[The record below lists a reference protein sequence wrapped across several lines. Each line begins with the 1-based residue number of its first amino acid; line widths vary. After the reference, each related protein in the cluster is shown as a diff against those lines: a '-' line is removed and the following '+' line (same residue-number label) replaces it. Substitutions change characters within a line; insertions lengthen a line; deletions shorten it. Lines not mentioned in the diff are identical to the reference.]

1 MNRRNISGFTLI
13 ELMIA
18 LVLALLLGAMGVA
31 IFAGSKE
38 GFRVEQGLAEVHNGG
53 RAALQF
59 LRREVS
65 MAGFPATNES
75 LDAFVSGS
83 VVEGGSGPDTLGV
96 AYESATD
103 CRGQAS
109 SGGVSRSL
117 YRVESGS
124 LVCVSLDSGGATV
137 ATTTLLPNVEDF
149 QVLYGE
155 RITFDDSSPDHF
167 VTADNVSD
175 WSNVVAVELTFDVA
189 SALPLYDATG
199 GDDGRY
205 RATYQTSIP
214 VRNRQRD

>member
-1 MNRRNISGFTLI
+1 MSRRTNSGFTLV
-13 ELMIA
+13 ELMVA
-18 LVLALLLGAMGVA
+18 LLLGLLLGAMGVA

-59 LRREVS
+59 LRREIV

-83 VVEGGSGPDTLGV
+83 VVEGGSNPDTLGV
-96 AYESATD
+96 AYESSIRCD
-103 CRGQAS
+103 GNAS

-117 YRVESGS
+117 YRIENGS
-124 LVCVSLDSGGATV
+124 LVCVSLDSGGTTL

-155 RITFDDSSPDHF
+155 RITFDDASPDHF

-175 WSNVVAVELTFDVA
+175 WGNVVAVELSFDVA
-189 SALPLYDATG
+189 SALPVYDAG
-199 GDDGRY
+199 AGSDGRY
-205 RATYQTSIP
+205 RATFQTSIP
-214 VRNRQRD
+214 IRNRQRD